1 MNPSFPDTQTRMRH
15 PRPWL
20 QRSSRPSLVLLA
32 GMMAGLLGHFE
43 TMAATTP
50 TSTDQSTVLI
60 ITDLAQCGR
69 GEFVLFTVL
78 WQGVVGVAGEPL
90 LIGWNK
96 PKVGDRLTGAFLAE
110 GWMEGTNVES
120 GATTYLDIQETG
132 VPIAEQNRLLQKYC
146 QRR

>member
-1 MNPSFPDTQTRMRH
+1 
-15 PRPWL
+15 
-20 QRSSRPSLVLLA
+20 
-32 GMMAGLLGHFE
+32 MMAGLIGHFDAK
-43 TMAATTP
+43 AATTP
-50 TSTDQSTVLI
+50 TSHNEPTALI

-69 GEFVLFTVL
+69 GELVLFTVL

-90 LIGWNK
+90 LIGWDK

-146 QRR
+146 HKR

>member
-1 MNPSFPDTQTRMRH
+1 M
-15 PRPWL
+15 
-20 QRSSRPSLVLLA
+20 
-32 GMMAGLLGHFE
+32 
-43 TMAATTP
+43 
-50 TSTDQSTVLI
+50 I

-90 LIGWNK
+90 LIGWDK

-132 VPIAEQNRLLQKYC
+132 VPIAEQNRLLQEYC
-146 QRR
+146 HKR